1 MLYLRTTINGQYR
14 YIDLFEDETISMDY
28 SYAEIQDITS
38 KNSTFTKTFSIP
50 GSKENNDIF
59 QHYYDVNSSMTD
71 YDIRNVFVAEFLE
84 DGFEIIKGY
93 IRLENVSIENKNVTY
108 NVTFYSNV
116 GLLTSNIGDKIL
128 RDIDFTELD
137 HPYNLDT
144 ISRSLYDPDFS
155 GGTQPYEDG
164 RVTYMLAQ
172 YGYDYD
178 VDNNIITGSTPII
191 DFRSGSVPGYFDN
204 LGTPLR
210 YYYLKPAVQMKWL
223 YEKIFSEAGFT
234 IKSDFFETSYFK
246 RFYLPLTFNTDSLY
260 LSQSVRPEFH
270 FLQDE
275 RITNNFSSQTINW
288 VELPSPPG
296 TPTSMERVLQLPVI
310 ADNINAHV
318 FSNYTFVVP
327 QIGTYTFKL
336 TIEAFN
342 TETDI
347 DPVLDFDAVVEVFFH
362 QIEQGGPNGVT
373 GNTLYSYT
381 ANIPVTQ
388 ALIRTSTFQVALDPS
403 YSYAV
408 DVNVNGSPF
417 PAQLTYAE
425 LKMLDGPRTIYGD
438 VELGLELPDTEEKQ
452 IDFISTINRRFNLVV
467 VPDVDDEDTFVIE
480 PIIDYLNRGDIIDW
494 SDRLDYNSNIS
505 ISPTTGVINGTL
517 WMNAQDDEDY
527 GSIEWK
533 KTTNIIYGTRF
544 KQLQLDYKSQ
554 TTEFNGQVSHPV
566 DDILQNVNAPN
577 ITIPIY
583 YITKE
588 NNNDGEVVLYY
599 NARKTK
605 PRLAFRGLNLPANN
619 VGIFTNPTG
628 QTLNNSFYLEN
639 IQVDIFPL
647 YNRFTTYPF
656 GLSGFTHAANFN
668 KNHRFNQQEYDF
680 SCYEDLYDVYY
691 NDYINDLTNSDNR
704 VLIASFYIH
713 ADEIAALRGNERIFV
728 AGNYYRINKI
738 NGYDLTKRGLT
749 EVELIKI
756 TGDYE
761 PHRVRYYKLQ
771 NCSNPTDFKYTNTDL
786 NFTIWAYVGKKVK
799 IGTTCYTIFD
809 DTYSESKTYEKLT
822 IPFQDNSYLPLFYE
836 NCSCTTPITG
846 VTIYQD
852 FDCVVPQPTPPTP
865 TETPTQYYYYILEDC
880 LGGRQILARS
890 TTLYPLGQVVRTA
903 GGGSTCYFVFDV
915 VSTPNTN
922 DIINTYGSCDLCAA
936 DVPTPTPTK
945 TPTPTPTPSTTP
957 CNCVEFEAQNET
969 NRSRNLTYRDC
980 YGNEVII
987 PIPPFDNYIDCGCS
1001 GSMFGGGLTITEG
1014 PSCVEP
1020 SQTPSNTPTKT
1031 PTMTPTPTQTSGLAA
1046 SPTPTPTSSGAA
1058 PSPTPTKTPTPTA
1071 STIVYNYLGRTTPD
1085 AADGPTAC
1093 STYLT
1098 ARGYVGLKPL
1108 ASLTIGDYLYDTYPA
1123 SPTDGNNLW
1132 VALKVGGSGPA
1143 YSFQVADDGEILDTY
1158 TC

>member
-14 YIDLFEDETISMDY
+14 YIDLFDDETIEMEY

-38 KNSTFTKTFSIP
+38 KNSTYTKTFSIP

-71 YDIRNVFVAEFLE
+71 YDIRNVFEAEFLE

-93 IRLENVSIENKNVTY
+93 IRLENVSIDNKNVTY

-116 GLLTSNIGDKIL
+116 GLLTSNIGDKVL
-128 RDIDFTELD
+128 RDLNFDELE
-137 HPYNLDT
+137 HPYTLET

-155 GGTQPYEDG
+155 GGTEPYEDG

-178 VDNNIITGSTPII
+178 ADNNIITGSTPII
-191 DFRSGSVPGYFDN
+191 DFRSGAEVGFFDN
-204 LGTPLR
+204 LGSPLR
-210 YYYLKPAVQMKWL
+210 FYYLKPAVQMKWL

-234 IKSDFFETSYFK
+234 IKSDFFDTSYFK

-260 LSQSVRPEFH
+260 LNQALRPEFH
-270 FLQDE
+270 FKQDVVSGG
-275 RITNNFSSQTINW
+275 TFSSTTINFT
-288 VELPSPPG
+288 ELPSPPQL
-296 TPTSMERVLQLPVI
+296 TLQMERVVQLPVL
-310 ADNINAHV
+310 ADNIFAQQ
-318 FSNYTFVVP
+318 FSTSSFVVP
-327 QIGTYTFKL
+327 QMGNYDIRMSV
-336 TIEAFN
+336 EAYA
-342 TETDI
+342 TTTSLSARSI
-347 DPVLDFDAVVEVFFH
+347 VEVYFH

-373 GNTLYSYT
+373 GTTKYLEVLSIPPQQAVTRTFTFNT
-381 ANIPVTQ
+381 
-388 ALIRTSTFQVALDPS
+388 FLDPS
-403 YSYAV
+403 YSYSV
-408 DVNVNGSPF
+408 DIRRPTNPT
-417 PAQLTYAE
+417 PAEISLVE
-425 LKMLDGPRTIYGD
+425 LQILNGPRNILTPID
-438 VELGLELPDTEEKQ
+438 IALELPDTQETQ

-467 VPDVDDEDTFVIE
+467 VPDIDDENTFVVE
-480 PIIDYLNRGDIIDW
+480 PIIDYLNRGETLDW
-494 SDRLDYNSNIS
+494 SERLDNNSNIS

-533 KTTNIIYGTRF
+533 KTTNIIYGTRY
-544 KQLQLDYKSQ
+544 KQLNLDYKSK

-566 DDILQNVNAPN
+566 DDLLQNVNAPN

-588 NNNDGEVVLYY
+588 DNNDGEVILYY

-605 PRLAFRGLNLPANN
+605 PRLAFRGLNLPADN
-619 VGIFTNPTG
+619 VGIFINPTG
-628 QTLNNSFYLEN
+628 QTLNNSFYLEDL
-639 IQVDIFPL
+639 QVDMFPS

-656 GLSGFTHAANFN
+656 GLSGFTQAVNYN
-668 KNHRFNQQEYDF
+668 KTHRFNQQEYDF

-704 VLIASFYIH
+704 VLIASFYLH
-713 ADEIAALRGNERIFV
+713 PEEIAELRGNERIFV
-728 AGNYYRINKI
+728 SGNYYRINKI

-761 PHRVRYYKLQ
+761 PHRVRYYKLL
-771 NCSNPTDFKYTNTDL
+771 NCSDPSDLKYTNTDL
-786 NFTIWAYVGKKVK
+786 NFTIWAYVGKKVE
-799 IGTTCYTIFD
+799 IDGNCYTISD

-822 IPFQDNSYLPLFYE
+822 IPFQPNSFLPLFYD
-836 NCSCTTPITG
+836 NCSCTTTMTS
-846 VTIYQD
+846 VNIYQEL
-852 FDCVVPQPTPPTP
+852 DCVNPQPSPPTP
-865 TETPTQYYYYILEDC
+865 TTTTIQYEYYILTDC
-880 LGGRQILARS
+880 LGSRQILARS
-890 TTLYPLGQVVRTA
+890 TTLYSIGQVVRTA
-903 GGGSTCYFVFDV
+903 GGGSTCYFVSDLV
-915 VSTPNTN
+915 PNTNTN
-922 DIINTYGSCDLCAA
+922 DIINTYGTCDECAS
-936 DVPTPTPTK
+936 DIPTPTPTR
-945 TPTPTPTPSTTP
+945 TPTLTPTPSTTP

-969 NRSRNLTYRDC
+969 DSSRNLTYTDC
-980 YGNEVII
+980 YGNTITI
-987 PIPPFDNYIDCGCS
+987 PIPPFENYIDCGCS

-1014 PSCVEP
+1014 SSCVEP
-1020 SQTPSNTPTKT
+1020 SQTPSITPTKT
-1031 PTMTPTPTQTSGLAA
+1031 PTLTPTPSQTSGLPA
-1046 SPTPTPTSSGAA
+1046 SPTPTPTSSGVA

-1098 ARGYVGLKPL
+1098 ARGYVGLKTL
-1108 ASLTIGDYLYDTYPA
+1108 ATLTIGDYLYDTYPS